1 MTNTS
6 LSIIALVVSSLM
18 VASVLP
24 IINLP
29 MALRNLPIAVNGLP
43 LVAIG
48 NDILDFP
55 FIIYQSNYRKSCSL
69 VSLLKFQMQ
78 KHLYEF
84 QFGFRNNCYT
94 KHVLMEITEKVR
106 DASDKRLFI
115 CGVYLDL
122 KKAFDTVDHSR

>member
-69 VSLLKFQMQ
+69 VSLLKF
-78 KHLYEF
+78 
-84 QFGFRNNCYT
+84 
-94 KHVLMEITEKVR
+94 
-106 DASDKRLFI
+106 
-115 CGVYLDL
+115 
-122 KKAFDTVDHSR
+122 